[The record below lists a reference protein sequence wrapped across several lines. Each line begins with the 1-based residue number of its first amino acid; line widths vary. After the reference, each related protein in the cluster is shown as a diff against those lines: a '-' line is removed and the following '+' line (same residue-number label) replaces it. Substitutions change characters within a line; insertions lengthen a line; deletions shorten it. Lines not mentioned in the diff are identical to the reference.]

1 MASSSK
7 RRTVRPTVRPR
18 RQRTA
23 HEREQLGKDMVSR
36 KRAAPPPLA
45 QILLLVEQED
55 LQWLDATLG
64 QLKPRRRRVSRNA
77 LLRLG
82 IVLLKEKNIDDLDTM
97 LRTVP

>member
-7 RRTVRPTVRPR
+7 RRTARPTVTPR
-18 RQRTA
+18 RKRTA
-23 HEREQLGKDMVSR
+23 HEREQLGKAMVSR
-36 KRAAPPPLA
+36 KRGTPPPLA
-45 QILLLVEQED
+45 PILLLVEPED

-97 LRTVP
+97 LRTLP